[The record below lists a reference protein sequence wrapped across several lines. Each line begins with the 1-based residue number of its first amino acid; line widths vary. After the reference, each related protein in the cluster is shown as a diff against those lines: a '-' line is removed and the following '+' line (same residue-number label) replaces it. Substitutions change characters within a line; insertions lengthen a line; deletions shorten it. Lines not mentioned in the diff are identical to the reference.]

1 MLKLRRLAL
10 LSAFLVAA
18 SIALAQNAGDKVEYK
33 AQSWPEKWEVGTFV
47 RVLPGG
53 TQVLI
58 RQAPSQFFP
67 EGFERA
73 YALADVRPLRNATA
87 PPVVPQPPRADAR
100 PQPAYVPPYV
110 PAPAP
115 AAAPV
120 PISASA
126 CGPRPN
132 PERDRLEC
140 VQQVQRGSPNWGSC
154 QAGNGAACHRFVRE
168 VARALAAGD
177 PRWGL
182 ITKPRGQQ
190 ACTEQSC
197 GRDVSGGYGE
207 DMVAYLPPGNAP
219 SQWLGSDIVG
229 GAGAPGA
236 RIQWSNPDGYATNR
250 ADNLWSAVP
259 R

>member
-1 MLKLRRLAL
+1 MPKLRILV
-10 LSAFLVAA
+10 LSLVFVAA
-18 SIALAQNAGDKVEYK
+18 GSIAIAQQPGDKVEYK
-33 AQSWPEKWEVGTFV
+33 AQQWPEKWEVGTFL
-47 RVLPGG
+47 RVLVGG
-53 TQVLI
+53 KQVLI

-73 YALADVRPLRNATA
+73 YAIEDVRPLRTAAAPTPPLPREA
-87 PPVVPQPPRADAR
+87 PPAR
-100 PQPAYVPPYV
+100 PLPAYTPPPPVPV
-110 PAPAP
+110 RQAP
-115 AAAPV
+115 AALMAL
-120 PISASA
+120 AA

-140 VQQVQRGSPNWGSC
+140 IQQVQRSSGHWGAC
-154 QAGNGAACHRFVRE
+154 AAGDGAACHRFVRE

-190 ACTEQSC
+190 ACTEQHC
-197 GRDVSGGYGE
+197 GRDVSGGFGE
-207 DMVAYLPPGNAP
+207 DMVAYLPSGHATN
-219 SQWLGSDIVG
+219 QWLGSDIVG

-236 RIQWSNPDGYATNR
+236 RIQWSNPDGYSTNR
-250 ADNLWSAVP
+250 ADNLWTAVP